1 MIVVYQSVIDAAR
14 EILSVARKT
23 ILEEGTHLPTAVL
36 HTMDG
41 MFPILLPFKNNEQK
55 GALVEFVKQ
64 QAIERHAFAVTMVTC
79 GRIVDSRTGEEEE
92 SLVLATS
99 IQGGRPHL
107 IVQSYLRGPDRHVIA
122 FGDVK
127 EGDLAAMPGQMMIIP
142 PWDEEVSH

>member
-1 MIVVYQSVIDAAR
+1 MIVVHQSVIDSAR

-92 SLVLATS
+92 SLVLALS
-99 IQGGRPHL
+99 L
-107 IVQSYLRGPDRHVIA
+107 IHI
-122 FGDVK
+122 
-127 EGDLAAMPGQMMIIP
+127 
-142 PWDEEVSH
+142 